1 MKRRGIFVGPQ
12 HYHMLGD
19 LKYTRDD
26 ARATSQAF
34 QKFCGFEPGSI
45 TLMTCQAEG
54 GLNAHST
61 YIEQALD
68 NLRLEQREQTQPLE
82 LLVFGFW
89 GHGFAPQ
96 PGQRYLCGVE
106 TMESNLA
113 ATAVSLELVQ
123 AKLKQIPAKNT
134 LILLD
139 CCQNRPAGR
148 STAADPMTTG
158 ERSAQDSMARDIQA
172 ARAKQFPSLEPTVA
186 ILSACSEGEKA
197 YEWDERRH
205 GVFTAHFLDGL
216 RRGKTGIAELAQF
229 TRQQVNLTTRNL
241 YHQPQTPRLKLE
253 GGDIRLVTS
262 TAKPAVS
269 NPRSSRSKLAPG
281 KSKPANNPPPQSP
294 QTEANKTKTDLQS
307 IPVLAAPAQ
316 AVVDARAQQQQ
327 AMASYQR
334 FRQQVANNASF
345 SAVEE
350 ALRKKPALTATE
362 LLEHKPDSLSRSDF
376 TKCVALF
383 ASVVRLE
390 LTCQQAQKTF
400 AAHQS
405 KYILEF
411 LRQKGCLGKQAPFPE
426 QHLLKLVPRLARY
439 SATSEEI
446 IWNLAETSFN
456 DYWSAQQKTAERR
469 TARWKA
475 AVTIAIV
482 FAIIACTVFAA
493 VWYATQDA
501 RQLASFFE
509 TIESSANA
517 NAADRATITI
527 DGVQYAF
534 RWCPP
539 GEFTMGSSSAQA
551 RSDEKLLHQVMLT
564 KGFWMLETE
573 VTQEMYESIMG
584 SDEND
589 SQFFGSR
596 HPVDSVDWKEASEFS
611 RKLTAQLG
619 AAVRL
624 PTEAEWEYACRAGTS
639 TKFYWGDDDSEQV
652 IKAYCWYEK
661 NADSGYWTYP
671 RAPVKGTQPVAMKK
685 PNEWGLHDMSGNV
698 WELCQDT
705 WHVNYQGAP
714 TDGSAWEDKSS
725 ASRVCR
731 GGSWEHIGIGWGGSP
746 YNLRS
751 AYRNHFDPDN
761 QYISLGFRVVLPSI
775 PNSSQAE

>member
-327 AMASYQR
+327 AMTSYQR

-426 QHLLKLVPRLARY
+426 QHLLKLVPQLAQY
-439 SATSEEI
+439 NSVNEDS
-446 IWNLAETSFN
+446 IWQLAETAYN
-456 DYWSAQQKTAERR
+456 GHWEAQQLASKRSAALLKTFV
-469 TARWKA
+469 TV
-475 AVTIAIV
+475 AVTLFLLLIVV
-482 FAIIACTVFAA
+482 FAGY
-493 VWYATQDA
+493 WYATKA
-501 RQLASFFE
+501 TRQRAAFFE
-509 TIESSANA
+509 TIN
-517 NAADRATITI
+517 NHTTADPGDQAVVSVNGIE
-527 DGVQYAF
+527 YAF

-539 GEFTMGSSSAQA
+539 GEFSMGSLSDKAYSS
-551 RSDEKLLHQVMLT
+551 EEPVHQVTLT
-564 KGFWMLETE
+564 QGFWMLETE
-573 VTQEMYESIMG
+573 VTQAMYQNLVGNNPSHFSG
-584 SDEND
+584 AD
-589 SQFFGSR
+589 
-596 HPVDSVDWKEASEFS
+596 HPVESVDWDDANEFCN
-611 RKLTAQLG
+611 KLGQQLG
-619 AAVRL
+619 VPVRL
-624 PTEAEWEYACRAGTS
+624 PTEAQWEYACRAGNQS
-639 TKFYWGDDDSEQV
+639 DFYWGDNDSEKV
-652 IKAYCWYEK
+652 MGTNCWYEE
-661 NADSGYWTYP
+661 NSDSTH
-671 RAPVKGTQPVAMKK
+671 PVGKK
-685 PNEWGLHDMSGNV
+685 RPNEFGLYDMSGNV
-698 WELCQDT
+698 YEWCSDRYEPRYYKDSPLQDP
-705 WHVNYQGAP
+705 QGP
-714 TDGSAWEDKSS
+714 
-725 ASRVCR
+725 ASGLLRVCR
-731 GGSWEHIGIGWGGSP
+731 GGGWFNCP
-746 YNLRS
+746 RFCRC
-751 AYRNHFDPDN
+751 AYRGRCEPGNRHYF
-761 QYISLGFRVVLPSI
+761 LGFRVVLPSV
-775 PNSSQAE
+775 PDSSQPE